1 MKQHSSEK
9 ELKFLS
15 ISVIIVGIA
24 LIVLAF
30 LPVNLYTQISM
41 KVIITFLIGSGISAM
56 FRARKK

>member
-1 MKQHSSEK
+1 MKQHSPEK

-15 ISVIIVGIA
+15 ISVIIIGIA

-41 KVIITFLIGSGISAM
+41 SAIITFLIANGISVLY
-56 FRARKK
+56 RAKKR